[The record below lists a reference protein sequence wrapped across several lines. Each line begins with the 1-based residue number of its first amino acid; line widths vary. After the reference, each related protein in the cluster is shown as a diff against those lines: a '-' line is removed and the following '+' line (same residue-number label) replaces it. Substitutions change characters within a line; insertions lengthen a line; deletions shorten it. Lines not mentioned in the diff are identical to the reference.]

1 MPAMRQLSLYEAFA
15 VDRPPLRRRA
25 ATQADDDDTRRC
37 YVCHELTTETCQC
50 ACRATVH
57 ADCLLK
63 CVRASGRSHCSICL
77 GPIANLRVHR
87 WRRVSRRLSVWLLA
101 TGAAVFYFSV
111 SAAIEVGR
119 IVEARDRTEFYR
131 RIIVCVS
138 FLAQSW
144 GASRLFSWLVE
155 KRDLTADHVEFH
167 YG

>member
-63 CVRASGRSHCSICL
+63 CVRVSGRSHCSICL
-77 GPIANLRVHR
+77 GPIANLRVSR
-87 WRRVSRRLSVWLLA
+87 WRQLSRRVSIEIMA
-101 TGAAVFYFSV
+101 AGAAMFYFTV

-119 IVEARDRTEFYR
+119 MIEARNRTEFYKR
-131 RIIVCVS
+131 AIVCAS
-138 FLAQSW
+138 FFAQSW
-144 GASRLFSWLVE
+144 GASRLFSWLLE
-155 KRDLTADHVEFH
+155 RRDLAGERVEF
-167 YG
+167 YYA